1 MPEGDGPEGAACP
14 NVEKGKNIYIFVKP
28 DTSHMPSNVNSASI
42 NADSDSQHGKDS
54 NWGKH
59 IVRILDLT
67 CLRRG
72 RKWLQKLKNW
82 LN

>member
-1 MPEGDGPEGAACP
+1 MPEGDGAEGAACP
-14 NVEKGKNIYIFVKP
+14 TVEKGKNIYIFAKP

-59 IVRILDLT
+59 ENPWLDLSA
-67 CLRRG
+67 
-72 RKWLQKLKNW
+72 
-82 LN
+82 